1 MIALMVMMM
10 IMTMA
15 TMRMERSSLSGMSC
29 HALGKLVR
37 CKILWR
43 DIFF

>member
-15 TMRMERSSLSGMSC
+15 TMTMERSLSGMSC